1 MLSNLEWRWRHLKW
15 KLNMLFFLLIGVI
28 TTTRKKLD
36 REREDRH
43 KVQVNPDLC
52 PLTYSQL
59 VVHLYGEMFPSVLQ
73 VFCHLNSIP
82 GRISKHCTT
91 LGQSSTKLW
100 RNIKKTEFLRLNGS
114 FYIFI
119 IIWRKQTSKLLL
131 LRRETGHEINC
142 SHWRNISLNHLC
154 YWNIKWFFFIKKS

>member
-43 KVQVNPDLC
+43 TVQVNPDLC

-100 RNIKKTEFLRLNGS
+100 RNIKKKQNSSGLMDLFTFLLSYEEN
-114 FYIFI
+114 
-119 IIWRKQTSKLLL
+119 KLQ
-131 LRRETGHEINC
+131 
-142 SHWRNISLNHLC
+142 SC
-154 YWNIKWFFFIKKS
+154 YY

>member
-43 KVQVNPDLC
+43 TVQVNPDLC

-100 RNIKKTEFLRLNGS
+100 RNIKKQNSSGLMDLFTFLLSYEEN
-114 FYIFI
+114 
-119 IIWRKQTSKLLL
+119 KLQ
-131 LRRETGHEINC
+131 
-142 SHWRNISLNHLC
+142 SC
-154 YWNIKWFFFIKKS
+154 YY

>member
-1 MLSNLEWRWRHLKW
+1 M
-15 KLNMLFFLLIGVI
+15 I

-43 KVQVNPDLC
+43 TVQVNPDLC

-119 IIWRKQTSKLLL
+119 IIWRKQTSKYVVIIKEGNRAWDKLFTLKKHFSKSFMLLKYKM
-131 LRRETGHEINC
+131 I
-142 SHWRNISLNHLC
+142 
-154 YWNIKWFFFIKKS
+154 FFY

>member
-1 MLSNLEWRWRHLKW
+1 MEVKHAF
-15 KLNMLFFLLIGVI
+15 FFLLIGVI

-43 KVQVNPDLC
+43 TVQVNPDLC

-73 VFCHLNSIP
+73 VFCHLSSIP

-91 LGQSSTKLW
+91 LGQSSTKL
-100 RNIKKTEFLRLNGS
+100 
-114 FYIFI
+114 
-119 IIWRKQTSKLLL
+119 
-131 LRRETGHEINC
+131 
-142 SHWRNISLNHLC
+142 
-154 YWNIKWFFFIKKS
+154 

>member
-15 KLNMLFFLLIGVI
+15 KLNMPFFLLIGVI

-43 KVQVNPDLC
+43 TVQVNPDLC

-100 RNIKKTEFLRLNGS
+100 RNIKKQNSSGLMDLFTFLLSYEEN
-114 FYIFI
+114 
-119 IIWRKQTSKLLL
+119 KLQ
-131 LRRETGHEINC
+131 
-142 SHWRNISLNHLC
+142 SC
-154 YWNIKWFFFIKKS
+154 YY